1 MQWNRG
7 SRRPP
12 PSSTTTWYASQA
24 LLPYPDLQLAI
35 PADLGSL
42 TRITVAS
49 QVPGDVVLDLAEMTN
64 QTIKLGAGLRQVTSF
79 RGGKWGFVRDC

>member
-1 MQWNRG
+1 
-7 SRRPP
+7 
-12 PSSTTTWYASQA
+12 
-24 LLPYPDLQLAI
+24 
-35 PADLGSL
+35 LGSL